1 MRREFC
7 IQICMCQTCNLANLN
22 MFNHTYRDKQFDL
35 YILLAV
41 LHSIVDNTDCIP
53 VSLRR
58 PHDRSNPSQNL
69 A

>member
-1 MRREFC
+1 
-7 IQICMCQTCNLANLN
+7 